1 MKGKH
6 AAPSKFDIE
15 IEELRARK
23 FKAENGRKYSRKA
36 SNRKVK
42 SGQESGQ
49 EGGQE
54 GGQKGDEC
62 RASTCKRGSKGGKRK
77 LVLVV
82 LLAAACFAIWA
93 YWFKPIDVSK
103 FKYPDWISQQFI
115 TQDGH
120 SRTGL
125 KTERINAIVIHYTA
139 NPGATAQNNRDY
151 FNSPQSNVSSHF
163 VVGLEGEVIQ
173 CVPLDEQSSASNRRN
188 VDTISIEVCHPDST
202 GEFSIPSYNAAVKL
216 CVWLC
221 QNLRLDSDDIIRHYD
236 CEGAD
241 HKLCPKY
248 YVEHPDSWEKFKGY
262 VEERL

>member
-1 MKGKH
+1 MRGKH

-15 IEELRARK
+15 IEELRTRRVKTNGGRGDREFNDREGAGNDRRGS
-23 FKAENGRKYSRKA
+23 GRKGRD
-36 SNRKVK
+36 
-42 SGQESGQ
+42 G
-49 EGGQE
+49 
-54 GGQKGDEC
+54 
-62 RASTCKRGSKGGKRK
+62 KGGKRK
-77 LVLVV
+77 LVLFV

-103 FKYPDWISQQFI
+103 FVYPDWISQQFI

-125 KTERINAIVIHYTA
+125 KTDRINAIVIHYTA

-188 VDTISIEVCHPDST
+188 VDTISIEVCHPDSS

-221 QNLRLDSDDIIRHYD
+221 KNFRLDSDDIIRHYD

>member
-1 MKGKH
+1 MRGKH
-6 AAPSKFDIE
+6 AAPSKFDRE
-15 IEELRARK
+15 IEELRARRVK
-23 FKAENGRKYSRKA
+23 TDGGRKSVRGDRDFNGREVAGNERRGNDRKG
-36 SNRKVK
+36 RD
-42 SGQESGQ
+42 G
-49 EGGQE
+49 
-54 GGQKGDEC
+54 
-62 RASTCKRGSKGGKRK
+62 KGGKRK
-77 LVLVV
+77 LVLLV

-125 KTERINAIVIHYTA
+125 KTDRINAIVIHYTA

-188 VDTISIEVCHPDST
+188 VDTISIEVCHPDSS

-221 QNLRLDSDDIIRHYD
+221 QNFRLDSDDIIRHYD